1 MSGSRII
8 LLVAVLGFLG
18 VGGASA
24 KLPRGIEDLGQRS
37 KLGERLVPMQQWQGG
52 ARINPQEIS
61 FELKFWE
68 KHFSPW
74 GSKRS
79 EIGGQKN
86 ELAEKKFPKR
96 SFTSGQKK
104 IQKSMV
110 TIDQNL
116 EDLYREAGIEMS
128 DRARLVE
135 NRKLYNMA
143 LQDTKQKF
151 EDLKEAL
158 SLRDIN
164 RFQFRRNRTPDGV
177 PVQAAGEGAPPE

>member
-1 MSGSRII
+1 M
-8 LLVAVLGFLG
+8 A
-18 VGGASA
+18 
-24 KLPRGIEDLGQRS
+24 
-37 KLGERLVPMQQWQGG
+37 
-52 ARINPQEIS
+52 
-61 FELKFWE
+61 
-68 KHFSPW
+68 
-74 GSKRS
+74 
-79 EIGGQKN
+79 
-86 ELAEKKFPKR
+86 
-96 SFTSGQKK
+96 
-104 IQKSMV
+104 

-151 EDLKEAL
+151 EELKEEL

-164 RFQFRRNRTPDGV
+164 RFQFRRNRAPDGV

>member
-1 MSGSRII
+1 MNLPRLI
-8 LLVAVLGFLG
+8 LLSAALGFLA
-18 VGGASA
+18 VGGVSA

-37 KLGERLVPMQQWQGG
+37 QAGERLVPKQQWQGG
-52 ARINPQEIS
+52 ERINPQENS
-61 FELKFWE
+61 FELKSWE

-96 SFTSGQKK
+96 SFESGQKK
-104 IQKSMV
+104 FQKSMA

-151 EDLKEAL
+151 EELKEEL

-164 RFQFRRNRTPDGV
+164 RFQFRRNRAPDGV